1 MSCQRTLVFCTSR
14 HPSTTQAHVG
24 SLGEKMVQRFTNM
37 KVAHKLT
44 LGFGI
49 VLLLML
55 GTLAADVFAS
65 TQQSAVA
72 DRLVHHLYP
81 AREAAE
87 QILTWDRS
95 ADDDGGR
102 GLSGARKHA
111 GGLD

>member
-1 MSCQRTLVFCTSR
+1 
-14 HPSTTQAHVG
+14 
-24 SLGEKMVQRFTNM
+24 MVQRFTNM

>member
-1 MSCQRTLVFCTSR
+1 
-14 HPSTTQAHVG
+14 
-24 SLGEKMVQRFTNM
+24 M
-37 KVAHKLT
+37 KGAHKLA

-81 AREAAE
+81 AREAAG
-87 QILTWDRS
+87 ISFNGKS
-95 ADDDGGR
+95 APSRVEDKRAELFPADSNTPSNT
-102 GLSGARKHA
+102 SGVAQMRKVTHVNA
-111 GGLD
+111 